1 MPKKTNTSI
10 PATYP
15 VCVHADCPLASTCL
29 HQQAYAIP
37 SEDVTYLQLIN
48 PRKCSKD
55 GQCKFYNDAKP
66 VRFARGFTNFQKKMF
81 PDQYQTFMWA
91 LIPKFGRNKY
101 FMLRRGVKL
110 LSPQQQEIVYA
121 ALRKAGVTERLE
133 FDKYEEDINWHY

>member
-1 MPKKTNTSI
+1 MPKKTNTST

-15 VCVHADCPLASTCL
+15 VCVHADCPQAPTCL
-29 HQQAYAIP
+29 HQQAYATP
-37 SEDVTYLQLIN
+37 SEGVNYLRLIN

-91 LIPKFGRNKY
+91 LISKFGRVAY
-101 FMLRRGVKL
+101 FKRRRGDIA
-110 LSPQQQEIVYA
+110 LSPKEQEIVLS
-121 ALRKAGVTERLE
+121 ALRKAGITEELE
-133 FDKYEEDINWHY
+133 FDKYEENFDWKG